1 MTIPAPRD
9 RVEELTVGVGARL
22 EELVDRE
29 SLAQLAASFADLSG
43 VGVRVF
49 DAEGKL
55 LADAALT
62 VELMSYLL
70 TLRQAKNA
78 VESTVSAVK
87 NLDPGPVGQ
96 ASMDGVSGGRYRVVA
111 VEHDGRRVG
120 RLVFGPYFPP
130 SLRDIPAT
138 LIELEPNL
146 DLDRARGL
154 LTLAPR
160 VTDDAMDRMA
170 KHARATLD
178 VVMFS
183 GLRALLTGSMHLAA
197 VRESYREL
205 QSKQEKL
212 QVAYD
217 RLKELDRLKSNFL
230 ATVSHELRTPLTSII
245 GYSEM
250 LLEGIAGDIVGE
262 QREFVTTIREK
273 GEQLLGLIKGLLD
286 LSKLESGTMSL
297 RKATM
302 EVAPLVRAVAQTMAP
317 HAKKKGITLH
327 VALEPALPALWA
339 DAERLR
345 QVLLNLVENAIKFTP
360 ASGSVTLS
368 AQAAPMAASGGGGEE
383 GGLVLLGAQRAAVQ
397 FRVAD
402 TGIGIPESERQRVFD
417 AFYQVDSS
425 STREQGGT
433 GLGLSIVKRLVEGHE
448 GTVHVEAN
456 EPQGTVFV
464 VTIPL
469 KRATLRP

>member
-9 RVEELTVGVGARL
+9 RVEELTVGSGARL

-29 SLAQLAASFADLSG
+29 SLTQLATSFADLSG
-43 VGVRVF
+43 VGIRVF

-55 LADAALT
+55 LADASLQIELLT
-62 VELMSYLL
+62 YLS
-70 TLRQAKNA
+70 TLRQAKSA
-78 VESTVSAVK
+78 VESTVTAVK
-87 NLDPGPVGQ
+87 NLDPGPAGQ
-96 ASMDGVSGGRYRVVA
+96 ASIDGVSGGRYRVVA
-111 VEHDGRRVG
+111 LEHDGRRVG
-120 RLVFGPYFPP
+120 RIVFGPYFPP
-130 SLRDIPAT
+130 SLRDIPAA
-138 LIELEPNL
+138 LLELEPNL

-154 LTLAPR
+154 LTMAPR
-160 VTDDAMDRMA
+160 VTDDTMDRLA
-170 KHARATLD
+170 KHARAALD

-250 LLEGIAGDIVGE
+250 LLEGIAGEIVGE

-273 GEQLLGLIKGLLD
+273 GEQLLTLIKGLLD

-302 EVAPLVRAVAQTMAP
+302 EVAPLVRDVAQTMAP
-317 HAKKKGITLH
+317 HAKKKGILLQ
-327 VALEPALPALWA
+327 VALEPSLPSLWA

-345 QVLLNLVENAIKFTP
+345 QVLLNLVENAIKFTS
-360 ASGSVTLS
+360 AAGSVTIS
-368 AQAAPMAASGGGGEE
+368 GRVTQMAAAGGNGED
-383 GGLVLLGAQRAAVQ
+383 GGLVLLGAQRTAVEL
-397 FRVAD
+397 RVAD
-402 TGIGIPESERQRVFD
+402 TGIGIPESERLRVFD

-456 EPQGTVFV
+456 EPNGTVFV

>member
-1 MTIPAPRD
+1 MTISAPRD
-9 RVEELTVGVGARL
+9 RVEELTVGGGARL

-55 LADAALT
+55 LADAALA
-62 VELMSYLL
+62 VELMSYLM
-70 TLRQAKNA
+70 TLRQAKSA
-78 VESTVSAVK
+78 VESTVSSVK

-111 VEHDGRRVG
+111 LEHDGRRVG

-130 SLRDIPAT
+130 SLRDIPST

-250 LLEGIAGDIVGE
+250 LLEGIAGEIVGE

-302 EVAPLVRAVAQTMAP
+302 EVAPLVRDVAQTMAP
-317 HAKKKGITLH
+317 HAKKKGISLH

-360 ASGSVTLS
+360 ASGSVTIS
-368 AQAAPMAASGGGGEE
+368 ARAAAMAAAGGGGED

-456 EPQGTVFV
+456 APQGTVFV